1 MNFDEAKD
9 ALRDGYLRVGL
20 ELIKEHPTELL
31 FRSGHAGREGNLVI
45 SEKEITG
52 FAEAEK
58 RRPDFSQIP
67 AESSICSTDYRE
79 HAINFSEYDRRRLF
93 MMRDRKFTFGESNET
108 TPYVK
113 IGPASTLFINF
124 FRFDEAYLQL
134 FLARNPFRRAHR
146 SNEKELV
153 EMLSVL
159 YRPLTI
165 RVYNLQANTPEA
177 ALKRSSPIVDGCLFE
192 LSYLANITLTLEEE
206 WLHRWPR
213 WPRVSPFQFGDTTSG
228 NELPLPQ
235 VVFNEDVVRFYQ
247 RGMSTG
253 DPANQF
259 LSFYHVLEYY
269 FVAVSDEQLYQK
281 LSRRLND
288 PKFSA
293 TPSNLDRMIQDTL
306 DHKRETDE
314 TEMLGLVLKKF
325 VDEAELIE
333 FIEAYEKYLGDKMY
347 SKKRSVFGE
356 NVEVRLTTGHVIGN
370 LAKRIKLIR
379 NALVHSSDK
388 YERQQRY
395 VPTAKAEDMIR
406 REVPLMKY
414 LAEKVVIASAK

>member
-1 MNFDEAKD
+1 MNFDEARD

-20 ELIKEHPTELL
+20 KLIAEHPTKLL
-31 FRSGHAGREGNLVI
+31 FQFGRAGREVNFVI
-45 SEKEITG
+45 FEKEITA
-52 FAEAEK
+52 FAEAEEL
-58 RRPDFSQIP
+58 RPTFSKIP
-67 AESSICSTDYRE
+67 VECSICSTDYRE
-79 HAINFSEYDRRRLF
+79 HAVNFSEYDRRRLF
-93 MMRDRKFTFGESNET
+93 TLRDREFTFGKPNDM
-108 TPYVK
+108 TPYVE
-113 IGPASTLFINF
+113 IGPASMSFIDF

-134 FLARNPFRRAHR
+134 FLDRIPLLHARRNNDKEPIEMR
-146 SNEKELV
+146 SA
-153 EMLSVL
+153 L

-165 RVYNLQANTPEA
+165 RVYNLQASTPEA
-177 ALKRSSPIVDGCLFE
+177 ALKLSSRIMDGCLFE
-192 LSYLANITLTLEEE
+192 LSYLKNITLTLEEE
-206 WLHRWPR
+206 WLHRR
-213 WPRVSPFQFGDTTSG
+213 RVRPFQFGDTTSG

-235 VVFNEDVVRFYQ
+235 VSFNEVVVRFYQ
-247 RGMSTG
+247 RGMGTG
-253 DPANQF
+253 DPVNQF

-269 FVAVSDEQLYQK
+269 FVTVSNEQLYQK

-325 VDEAELIE
+325 VNETELIE
-333 FIEAYEKYLGDKMY
+333 FIEVYEQCLNDEIY

-356 NVEVRLTTGHVIGN
+356 NVEVRLMTGHVIGN

-406 REVPLMKY
+406 REIPLMKY
-414 LAEKVVIASAK
+414 LAERVIIASAK